1 MASPLSERLQILE
14 NLLQTINS
22 EFQQLKKELEA
33 TQTATVKESE
43 ISSLPKRE
51 FEADKQTMLSE
62 TFFSESRESETWT
75 PTAQNFEAE
84 KSTVISESFFEE
96 ELTPRERQSQ
106 ARKGFQEDKEATMIS
121 ENLFGEESTVSES
134 LLYEELNASAE
145 WEQMQQEFDPG
156 KATMAFDFPKE
167 EINPPAQPNPKPSSQ
182 PQAKPKDQIF
192 DPWT

>member
-62 TFFSESRESETWT
+62 TFFR
-75 PTAQNFEAE
+75 N
-84 KSTVISESFFEE
+84 
-96 ELTPRERQSQ
+96 R
-106 ARKGFQEDKEATMIS
+106 
-121 ENLFGEESTVSES
+121 ENLKLGHLPLKILRQRNQLLSQKVS
-134 LLYEELNASAE
+134 LKKN
-145 WEQMQQEFDPG
+145 
-156 KATMAFDFPKE
+156 
-167 EINPPAQPNPKPSSQ
+167 
-182 PQAKPKDQIF
+182 
-192 DPWT
+192 